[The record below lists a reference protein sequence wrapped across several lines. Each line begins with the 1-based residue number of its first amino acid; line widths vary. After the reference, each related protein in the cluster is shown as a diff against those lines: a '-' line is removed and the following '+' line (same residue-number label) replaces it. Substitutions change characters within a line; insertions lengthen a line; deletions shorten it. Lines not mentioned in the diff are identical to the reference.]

1 MAESFLE
8 KYESQKDSD
17 ALQRLNKVLA
27 KDNLLQ
33 SMEPGLINE
42 MANMAMGPGK
52 FKGPATG
59 LLKLFPKGL
68 DTEEAFPAL
77 QKIVTALK
85 GMGQGEKTA
94 AYKVLKPKIM
104 KDKTRLDDIYNN
116 DIMNNPNASGRLGTL
131 ISKNQEAYSKLDS
144 YLDNLITPK
153 GLMGGGVAS
162 LMPLR
167 HGL

>member
-1 MAESFLE
+1 MAESFFE

-33 SMEPGLINE
+33 SMEPGLVNK

-52 FKGPATG
+52 FTGPAKG

-77 QKIVTALK
+77 QKVVNALK
-85 GMGQGEKTA
+85 GMGKGEQTA
-94 AYKVLKPKIM
+94 AFKVIKPKIM
-104 KDKTRLDDIYNN
+104 KDKMRLDDIYNN

-131 ISKNQEAYSKLDS
+131 IGKNQEAYSKLDD
-144 YLDNLITPK
+144 YLENLVNPK
-153 GLMGGGVAS
+153 KMNYGGIAS
-162 LMPLR
+162 MPLKY
-167 HGL
+167 GL